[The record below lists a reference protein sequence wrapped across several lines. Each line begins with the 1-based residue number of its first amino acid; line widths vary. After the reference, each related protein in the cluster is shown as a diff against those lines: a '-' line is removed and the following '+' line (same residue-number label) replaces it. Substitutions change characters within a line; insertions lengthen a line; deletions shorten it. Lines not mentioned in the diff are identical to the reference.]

1 MTASQI
7 RRQLATKRAQYTDA
21 QKKAGQAQ
29 IKESTKRAEAA
40 RARLAASKTKT
51 ASTAKT
57 KLNEAER
64 RDKDA
69 ESAGKDAA
77 SWTKKAVAYSKE
89 VLSLE
94 DKLATAEV
102 AEQKAADAKRV
113 REQQQRDRQQAAANR
128 NIARRMTTTEHQVVH
143 VLRAVPAPQPEKLRV
158 LVLTAADGDLRV
170 GREVRQITA
179 AVKAAVNRDHIDFDV
194 RPAAT
199 TADLLKGLTEF
210 RPHVIHFSGHSDESF
225 IVFEQDTD
233 HPNYG
238 INIRADVFAR
248 ALASV
253 DTPPGLVVL
262 NSCSSADQA
271 YGLVAGIVPFAI
283 GMADEIEDHAAIG
296 YAARFYGAIADG
308 QSIAGAHNVARI
320 ALELEGIDDHDLPTL
335 AVADG
340 FDASATVLVTP

>member
-1 MTASQI
+1 MTASQF
-7 RRQLATKRAQYTDA
+7 RRQLTAKRAQYTDA

-40 RARLAASKTKT
+40 RARIAASKTKN
-51 ASTAKT
+51 ASTAKA

-64 RDKDA
+64 REKDA

-77 SWTKKAVAYSKE
+77 GWTKKAAGYSKE

-94 DKLATAEV
+94 TKLSKAEESERKAAEV
-102 AEQKAADAKRV
+102 KRD
-113 REQQQRDRQQAAANR
+113 REQQQRDRRQAAANHD
-128 NIARRMTTTEHQVVH
+128 IVH

-170 GREVRQITA
+170 GREVSRITA
-179 AVKAAVNRDHIDFDV
+179 AVKAAVNRDHIEFDV

-199 TADLLKGLTEF
+199 AADLLDGLTEF

-233 HPNYG
+233 HPNDG
-238 INIRADVFAR
+238 MDIPADVFAR
-248 ALASV
+248 AIGSV

-271 YGLVAGIVPFAI
+271 YGLVDGIVPFAI

-296 YAARFYGAIADG
+296 YAARFYGAIANG
-308 QSIAGAHNVARI
+308 QSISGAHNVARV
-320 ALELEGIDDHDLPTL
+320 ALELEGIDGHDLPIL

-340 FDASATVLVTP
+340 FDAGATVLVTP

>member
-1 MTASQI
+1 MSAAQI
-7 RRQLATKRAQYTDA
+7 RSQLATKRSQYADA
-21 QKKAGQAQ
+21 QKNAGKYRT
-29 IKESTKRAEAA
+29 KESAKRSEAA
-40 RARLAASKTKT
+40 KARLAASKTNS

-57 KLNEAER
+57 KLSEADR

-69 ESAGKDAA
+69 EAAGKEAA
-77 SWTKKAVAYSKE
+77 RWSAKAAGYGKDV
-89 VLSLE
+89 VSLE
-94 DKLATAEV
+94 TKLGKAEV
-102 AEQKAADAKRV
+102 SEQKAADAKRV
-113 REQQQRDRQQAAANR
+113 REQQQRDRQQASANR
-128 NIARRMTTTEHQVVH
+128 EMARRMATTEHQVVH

-179 AVKAAVNRDHIDFDV
+179 AVKAAVNRDHIEFDI

-199 TADLLKGLTEF
+199 ATDLLSGLTAF
-210 RPHVIHFSGHSDESF
+210 RPHVIHFSGHSDESL

-233 HPNYG
+233 HPNDG
-238 INIRADVFAR
+238 INIPADVFAR

-308 QSIAGAHNVARI
+308 QSIAGAHDVACI
-320 ALELEGIDDHDLPTL
+320 ALEMEGIDGHDLPTL
-335 AVADG
+335 AVAEG
-340 FDASATVLVTP
+340 FDAATTVLVTA

>member
-1 MTASQI
+1 MSAAQIRSQI
-7 RRQLATKRAQYTDA
+7 ATKRSQYADA
-21 QKKAGQAQ
+21 QKKAGQYRA
-29 IKESTKRAEAA
+29 KESAKRSEAA
-40 RARLAASKTKT
+40 KARLAASKTNS

-57 KLNEAER
+57 KLGEAVR

-69 ESAGKDAA
+69 EAAGKEAA
-77 SWTKKAVAYSKE
+77 RWSTKAAAYGKDVA
-89 VLSLE
+89 SLE
-94 DKLATAEV
+94 TKLSKAEV
-102 AEQKAADAKRV
+102 SEQKAADTKRA

-128 NIARRMTTTEHQVVH
+128 EIARRMTTTEHQVVH

-158 LVLTAADGDLRV
+158 LVLTSADGDLRV

-233 HPNYG
+233 HPNDG
-238 INIRADVFAR
+238 INIPADVFAR
-248 ALASV
+248 AIGSV

-271 YGLVAGIVPFAI
+271 YGLIEGIVPFAI

-308 QSIAGAHNVARI
+308 QSIAGAHNVARV

-340 FDASATVLVTP
+340 FDAATTILVTP